1 MAIRDLLTCPRSE
14 CCLLI
19 IPEWVGFRNIA
30 GNLSFWHKIFPVY
43 DPDPIASLRKRR
55 VSTDSHDSGASHGEH
70 RTHEIVKKSS
80 KLVDNSFPSEK
91 KKSKSGDVKIKKK
104 HKKCHKHGHHHCHKH
119 KHKRHKSGESSS
131 KKSFEQKFAIRS
143 PPHGSHYVKSDHDN
157 ESSEASQEESDQQNS
172 SDEEVGFSRLCE
184 SKKVR

>member
-1 MAIRDLLTCPRSE
+1 M
-14 CCLLI
+14 
-19 IPEWVGFRNIA
+19 
-30 GNLSFWHKIFPVY
+30 Y

-55 VSTDSHDSGASHGEH
+55 VSTDSHDSGGSHGEL
-70 RTHEIVKKSS
+70 RPHEIIKKSS

-91 KKSKSGDVKIKKK
+91 KKSKSSEGKIKKK

-143 PPHGSHYVKSDHDN
+143 PPHGSHYVKSDHDHDN

-172 SDEEVGFSRLCE
+172 SDEEVGFQTF
-184 SKKVR
+184 